1 MDEASASCGQRLSFE
16 NITEANVH
24 HLRKMNA
31 SVFPVRYHDKF
42 YADIVRGDP
51 NFNQFGESKDH
62 NSPTAGTSF
71 VRSFFTISKSNDSRR
86 EVRSYYHQSILQQQ

>member
-51 NFNQFGESKDH
+51 NFNQYGELINH
-62 NSPTAGTSF
+62 HSPTAGTSF
-71 VRSFFTISKSNDSRR
+71 ARM
-86 EVRSYYHQSILQQQ
+86 